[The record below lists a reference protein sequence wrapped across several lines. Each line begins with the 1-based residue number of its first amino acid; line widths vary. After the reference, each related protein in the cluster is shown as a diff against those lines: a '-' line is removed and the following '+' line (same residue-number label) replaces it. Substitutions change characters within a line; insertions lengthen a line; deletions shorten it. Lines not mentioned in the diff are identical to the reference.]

1 MFSCRMDAGIDSN
14 MEDVVRDINELLDAE
29 RQQCWSDLHDFQIKT
44 EDARV
49 KIQRAAYS
57 FRAAA
62 NKLDQVWRD
71 CKIAHA
77 AGTTGG
83 IISGCL
89 ALAGVTVATGGAAT
103 PFLLAGL
110 GFGVGGAITN
120 IGTSCVEASINSS
133 EIKRAENLWSEAL
146 DSINVVTITVQSWL
160 DKKGM
165 AKIAYILYLADTL
178 DFVDPILLNLLHDVV
193 STAFGIPI
201 NILKR
206 LSAAAAPSKAG
217 AKLLTEVGARGGK
230 GIAQFADDAAQA
242 GKTGLQVADDMAQ
255 VGKAGLQASDDVAQA
270 GAKAGS
276 KSVGKYA
283 GKVLIVANIAFLMVD
298 CIDLGF
304 TIRDLVQNRGSGAAN
319 KLREKA
325 RDLEDLLKKRNRQG
339 IPMNR
344 RKYDSFN

>member
-1 MFSCRMDAGIDSN
+1 MDAGIDSN

-217 AKLLTEVGARGGK
+217 AKLLKEVGAQGGK
-230 GIAQFADDAAQA
+230 GIVQLADDAAQA

-255 VGKAGLQASDDVAQA
+255 VGKAGLQASDDMAQA

>member
-1 MFSCRMDAGIDSN
+1 MDAGIDSN

-217 AKLLTEVGARGGK
+217 AKLLKEVGAQGGK
-230 GIAQFADDAAQA
+230 GIVQLADDAAQA

>member
-1 MFSCRMDAGIDSN
+1 MDARIDSN
-14 MEDVVRDINELLDAE
+14 MEDAVRRIDELSDAE
-29 RQQCWSDLHDFQIKT
+29 RQQCWSGLHDLQMKT
-44 EDARV
+44 ANARV
-49 KIQRAAYS
+49 KIQITADS

-62 NKLDQVWRD
+62 DKLDQVWRD

-89 ALAGVTVATGGAAT
+89 ALAGVTVMTGGAAT

-110 GFGVGGAITN
+110 GFGVGGAVTN

-133 EIKRAENLWSEAL
+133 EIEKAEKLWSEAL
-146 DSINVVTITVQSWL
+146 DSINVVTTTVQSWL
-160 DKKGM
+160 NKKEM
-165 AKIAYILYLADTL
+165 ARIGYILYLAEAFE
-178 DFVDPILLNLLHDVV
+178 FVDPVLLNLLHDMV

-201 NILKR
+201 NILKK

-217 AKLLTEVGARGGK
+217 AKLLTEVGAQGGK
-230 GIAQFADDAAQA
+230 GIAQLADDAAQV

-276 KSVGKYA
+276 KSAGKYA
-283 GKVLIVANIAFLMVD
+283 GKVLIAANIAFLMVD

-304 TIRDLVQNRGSGAAN
+304 TVRDLVKNKGSEAA
-319 KLREKA
+319 KDLRRKA
-325 RDLEDLLKKRNRQG
+325 KQLEDLLKK
-339 IPMNR
+339 
-344 RKYDSFN
+344 

>member
-1 MFSCRMDAGIDSN
+1 MDARIDSN
-14 MEDVVRDINELLDAE
+14 MEDAVRGINELSDAE
-29 RQQCWSDLHDFQIKT
+29 RQQCWSGLHDLQMKT
-44 EDARV
+44 VDARV
-49 KIQRAAYS
+49 KIQITVDS

-62 NKLDQVWRD
+62 DKLDQVWRD

-89 ALAGVTVATGGAAT
+89 ALGGIVMSGGAAT

-110 GFGVGGAITN
+110 GFGVGGAVTN

-133 EIKRAENLWSEAL
+133 EIEKAEKLWREAL
-146 DSINVVTITVQSWL
+146 DSINVVTTTVQSWL
-160 DKKGM
+160 DKKEM
-165 AKIAYILYLADTL
+165 ARIAYILYLAEAFE
-178 DFVDPILLNLLHDVV
+178 FVDPVLLNLLHDVV
-193 STAFGIPI
+193 STVFGIPI

-217 AKLLTEVGARGGK
+217 AKLLTEVGAQGGK
-230 GIAQFADDAAQA
+230 GIAQLADDAAQV

-276 KSVGKYA
+276 KSAGKYA
-283 GKVLIVANIAFLMVD
+283 GKVLIAANVAFLMVD

-304 TIRDLVQNRGSGAAN
+304 TVRDLVKNKGSEAA
-319 KLREKA
+319 KDLRRKA
-325 RDLEDLLKKRNRQG
+325 KQLEDLLKK
-339 IPMNR
+339 
-344 RKYDSFN
+344 

>member
-1 MFSCRMDAGIDSN
+1 MDARIDSN
-14 MEDVVRDINELLDAE
+14 MEDAVRGINELSDAE
-29 RQQCWSDLHDFQIKT
+29 RQQCWSGLHDLQMKT
-44 EDARV
+44 VDARV
-49 KIQRAAYS
+49 KIQITADS

-62 NKLDQVWRD
+62 DKLDQVWRD

-89 ALAGVTVATGGAAT
+89 ALAGVTVMTGGAAT

-110 GFGVGGAITN
+110 GFGVGGAVTN

-133 EIKRAENLWSEAL
+133 EIEKAEKLWREAL
-146 DSINVVTITVQSWL
+146 DSINVVTTTVQSWL
-160 DKKGM
+160 DKKEM
-165 AKIAYILYLADTL
+165 ARIAYILYLAEAFE
-178 DFVDPILLNLLHDVV
+178 FVDPVLLNLLHDVV
-193 STAFGIPI
+193 STVFGIPI

-217 AKLLTEVGARGGK
+217 AKLLTEVGAQGGK
-230 GIAQFADDAAQA
+230 GIAQLADDAAQV

-276 KSVGKYA
+276 KSAGKYA
-283 GKVLIVANIAFLMVD
+283 GKVLIAANIAFLMVD

-304 TIRDLVQNRGSGAAN
+304 TVRDLVKNKGSEAA
-319 KLREKA
+319 KDLRRKA
-325 RDLEDLLKKRNRQG
+325 KQLEDLLKK
-339 IPMNR
+339 
-344 RKYDSFN
+344 

>member
-1 MFSCRMDAGIDSN
+1 MDARIDSN
-14 MEDVVRDINELLDAE
+14 MEDAVRGINELSDAE
-29 RQQCWSDLHDFQIKT
+29 RQQCWSGLHDLQMRT
-44 EDARV
+44 VDARV
-49 KIQRAAYS
+49 KIQITADS

-62 NKLDQVWRD
+62 DKLDQVWRD

-89 ALAGVTVATGGAAT
+89 ALGGIVMSGGAAT

-110 GFGVGGAITN
+110 GFGVGGAVTN

-133 EIKRAENLWSEAL
+133 EIEKAEKLWREAL
-146 DSINVVTITVQSWL
+146 DSINVVTTTVQSWL
-160 DKKGM
+160 DKKEM
-165 AKIAYILYLADTL
+165 ARIAYILYLAEAFE
-178 DFVDPILLNLLHDVV
+178 FVDPVLLNLLHDVV
-193 STAFGIPI
+193 STVFGIPI

-217 AKLLTEVGARGGK
+217 AKLLTEVGAQGGK
-230 GIAQFADDAAQA
+230 GIAQLADDAAQV

-255 VGKAGLQASDDVAQA
+255 VGKAGLQASDDLAQE

-276 KSVGKYA
+276 NSAGKYA
-283 GKVLIVANIAFLMVD
+283 GKVLIVTNIAFLMVD

-304 TIRDLVQNRGSGAAN
+304 TVRDLVKNKGSEAA
-319 KLREKA
+319 KDLRRKA
-325 RDLEDLLKKRNRQG
+325 KQLEDLLKK
-339 IPMNR
+339 
-344 RKYDSFN
+344 

>member
-1 MFSCRMDAGIDSN
+1 MDARIDSN
-14 MEDVVRDINELLDAE
+14 MEDAVRGINELSDAE
-29 RQQCWSDLHDFQIKT
+29 RQQCWSGLHDLQMKT
-44 EDARV
+44 VDARV
-49 KIQRAAYS
+49 KIQITAES

-62 NKLDQVWRD
+62 DKLDQVWRD

-89 ALAGVTVATGGAAT
+89 ALGGIVMSGGAAT

-110 GFGVGGAITN
+110 GFGVGGAVTN

-133 EIKRAENLWSEAL
+133 EIEKAEKLWREAL
-146 DSINVVTITVQSWL
+146 DSINVVTTTVQSWL
-160 DKKGM
+160 DKKEM
-165 AKIAYILYLADTL
+165 ARIAYILYLAEAFE
-178 DFVDPILLNLLHDVV
+178 FVDPVLLNLLHDVV
-193 STAFGIPI
+193 STVFGIPI

-217 AKLLTEVGARGGK
+217 AKLLTEVGAQGGK
-230 GIAQFADDAAQA
+230 GIAQLADDAAQV

-276 KSVGKYA
+276 KSAGKYA
-283 GKVLIVANIAFLMVD
+283 GKVLIAANIAFLMVD

-304 TIRDLVQNRGSGAAN
+304 TVRDLVKNKGSEAA
-319 KLREKA
+319 KDLRRKA
-325 RDLEDLLKKRNRQG
+325 KQLEDLLKK
-339 IPMNR
+339 
-344 RKYDSFN
+344 

>member
-1 MFSCRMDAGIDSN
+1 MDARIDSN
-14 MEDVVRDINELLDAE
+14 MEDAVRGINELSDAE
-29 RQQCWSDLHDFQIKT
+29 RQQCWSGLHDLQMKT
-44 EDARV
+44 VDARV
-49 KIQRAAYS
+49 KIQITADS

-62 NKLDQVWRD
+62 DKLDQVWRD

-89 ALAGVTVATGGAAT
+89 ALGGIVMSGGAAT

-110 GFGVGGAITN
+110 GFGVGGAVTN

-133 EIKRAENLWSEAL
+133 EIEKAEKLWREAL
-146 DSINVVTITVQSWL
+146 DSINVVTTTVQSWL
-160 DKKGM
+160 DKKEM
-165 AKIAYILYLADTL
+165 ARIAYILYLAEAFE
-178 DFVDPILLNLLHDVV
+178 FVDPVLLNLLHDVV
-193 STAFGIPI
+193 STVFGIPI

-217 AKLLTEVGARGGK
+217 AKLLTEVGAQGGK
-230 GIAQFADDAAQA
+230 GIAQLADDAAQV

-276 KSVGKYA
+276 KSAGKYA
-283 GKVLIVANIAFLMVD
+283 GKVLIAANIAFLMVD

-304 TIRDLVQNRGSGAAN
+304 TVRDLVKNKGSVAA
-319 KLREKA
+319 KDLRRKA
-325 RDLEDLLKKRNRQG
+325 KQLEDLLEE
-339 IPMNR
+339 
-344 RKYDSFN
+344 

>member
-1 MFSCRMDAGIDSN
+1 MKDA
-14 MEDVVRDINELLDAE
+14 VRGINELSDAE
-29 RQQCWSDLHDFQIKT
+29 RQQCWSGLHDLQMKT
-44 EDARV
+44 VDARV
-49 KIQRAAYS
+49 KIQITADS
-57 FRAAA
+57 FNAAA
-62 NKLDQVWRD
+62 DKLDQVWRD

-89 ALAGVTVATGGAAT
+89 ALGGIVMSGGAAT

-110 GFGVGGAITN
+110 GFGVGGAVTN

-133 EIKRAENLWSEAL
+133 EIEKAEKLWREAL
-146 DSINVVTITVQSWL
+146 DSINVVTTTVQSWL
-160 DKKGM
+160 DKKEM
-165 AKIAYILYLADTL
+165 ARIAYILYLAEAFE
-178 DFVDPILLNLLHDVV
+178 FVDPVLLNLLHDVV
-193 STAFGIPI
+193 STVFGIPI

-217 AKLLTEVGARGGK
+217 AKLLTEVGAQGGK
-230 GIAQFADDAAQA
+230 GIAQLADDAAQV

-276 KSVGKYA
+276 KSAGKYA
-283 GKVLIVANIAFLMVD
+283 GKVLIAANIAFLMVD

-304 TIRDLVQNRGSGAAN
+304 TVRDLVKNKGSEAA
-319 KLREKA
+319 KDLRRKA
-325 RDLEDLLKKRNRQG
+325 KQLEDLLKK
-339 IPMNR
+339 
-344 RKYDSFN
+344 

>member
-1 MFSCRMDAGIDSN
+1 MDARIDSN
-14 MEDVVRDINELLDAE
+14 MEDAVRGIDELSDAE
-29 RQQCWSDLHDFQIKT
+29 RQQCWSGLHDLQMKT
-44 EDARV
+44 ANARV
-49 KIQRAAYS
+49 KIQITADS

-62 NKLDQVWRD
+62 DKLDQVWRD

-89 ALAGVTVATGGAAT
+89 ALGGIVMSGGAAT

-110 GFGVGGAITN
+110 GFGVGGAVTN

-133 EIKRAENLWSEAL
+133 EIEKAEKLWREAL
-146 DSINVVTITVQSWL
+146 DSINVVTTTVQSWL
-160 DKKGM
+160 NKKEM
-165 AKIAYILYLADTL
+165 ARIGYILYLAEAFE
-178 DFVDPILLNLLHDVV
+178 FVDPVLLNLLHDMV

-217 AKLLTEVGARGGK
+217 AKLLTEVGAQGGK
-230 GIAQFADDAAQA
+230 GIAQLADDAAQV

-276 KSVGKYA
+276 KSAGKYA
-283 GKVLIVANIAFLMVD
+283 GKVLIAANIAFLMVD

-304 TIRDLVQNRGSGAAN
+304 TVRDLVKNKGSEAA
-319 KLREKA
+319 KDLRRKA
-325 RDLEDLLKKRNRQG
+325 KQLEDLLKK
-339 IPMNR
+339 
-344 RKYDSFN
+344 

>member
-1 MFSCRMDAGIDSN
+1 MDARIDSN
-14 MEDVVRDINELLDAE
+14 MEDAVRGINELSDAE
-29 RQQCWSDLHDFQIKT
+29 RQQCWSGLHDLQMRT
-44 EDARV
+44 VDARV
-49 KIQRAAYS
+49 KIQITADS

-62 NKLDQVWRD
+62 DKLDQVWRD

-89 ALAGVTVATGGAAT
+89 ALGGIVMSGGAAT

-110 GFGVGGAITN
+110 GFGVGGAVTN

-133 EIKRAENLWSEAL
+133 EIEKAEKLWREAL
-146 DSINVVTITVQSWL
+146 DSINVVTTTVQSWL
-160 DKKGM
+160 DKKEM
-165 AKIAYILYLADTL
+165 ARIAYILYLAEAFE
-178 DFVDPILLNLLHDVV
+178 FVDPVLLNLLHDVV
-193 STAFGIPI
+193 STVFGIPI

-217 AKLLTEVGARGGK
+217 AKLLTEVGAQGGK
-230 GIAQFADDAAQA
+230 GIAQLADDAAQV

-276 KSVGKYA
+276 KSAGKYA
-283 GKVLIVANIAFLMVD
+283 GKVLIAANIAFLMVD

-304 TIRDLVQNRGSGAAN
+304 TVRDLVKNKGSEAA
-319 KLREKA
+319 KDLRRKA
-325 RDLEDLLKKRNRQG
+325 KQLEDLLKK
-339 IPMNR
+339 
-344 RKYDSFN
+344 

>member
-1 MFSCRMDAGIDSN
+1 MDARIDSN
-14 MEDVVRDINELLDAE
+14 MEDAVRGINELSDAE
-29 RQQCWSDLHDFQIKT
+29 RQQCWSGLHDLQMKT
-44 EDARV
+44 VDARV
-49 KIQRAAYS
+49 KIQITVDS

-62 NKLDQVWRD
+62 DKLDQVWRD

-89 ALAGVTVATGGAAT
+89 ALGGIVMSGGAAT

-110 GFGVGGAITN
+110 GFGVGGAVTN

-133 EIKRAENLWSEAL
+133 EIEKAEKLWREAL
-146 DSINVVTITVQSWL
+146 DSINVVTTTVQSWL
-160 DKKGM
+160 NKKEM
-165 AKIAYILYLADTL
+165 ARIGYILYLAEAFE
-178 DFVDPILLNLLHDVV
+178 FVDPVLLNLLHDMV

-217 AKLLTEVGARGGK
+217 AKLLTEVGAQGGK
-230 GIAQFADDAAQA
+230 GIAQLADDAAQV

-276 KSVGKYA
+276 KSAGKYA
-283 GKVLIVANIAFLMVD
+283 GKVLIAANVAFLMVD

-304 TIRDLVQNRGSGAAN
+304 TVRDLVKNKGSEAA
-319 KLREKA
+319 KDLRRKA
-325 RDLEDLLKKRNRQG
+325 KQLEDLLKK
-339 IPMNR
+339 
-344 RKYDSFN
+344 

>member
-1 MFSCRMDAGIDSN
+1 MDARIDSN
-14 MEDVVRDINELLDAE
+14 MEDAVRGIDELSDAE
-29 RQQCWSDLHDFQIKT
+29 RQQCWSGLHDLQMKT
-44 EDARV
+44 ANARV
-49 KIQRAAYS
+49 KIQITADS

-62 NKLDQVWRD
+62 DKLDQVWRD

-89 ALAGVTVATGGAAT
+89 ALGGIVMSGGAAT

-110 GFGVGGAITN
+110 GFGVGGAVTN

-133 EIKRAENLWSEAL
+133 EIEKAEKLWREAL
-146 DSINVVTITVQSWL
+146 DSINVVTTTVQSWL
-160 DKKGM
+160 DKKEM
-165 AKIAYILYLADTL
+165 ARIAYILYLAEAFE
-178 DFVDPILLNLLHDVV
+178 FVDPVLLNLLHDVV
-193 STAFGIPI
+193 STVFGIPI

-217 AKLLTEVGARGGK
+217 AKLLTEVGAQGGK
-230 GIAQFADDAAQA
+230 GIAQLADDAAQV

-276 KSVGKYA
+276 KSAGKYA
-283 GKVLIVANIAFLMVD
+283 GKVLIAANIAFLMVD

-304 TIRDLVQNRGSGAAN
+304 TVRDLVKNKGSEAA
-319 KLREKA
+319 KDLRRKA
-325 RDLEDLLKKRNRQG
+325 KQLEDLLKK
-339 IPMNR
+339 
-344 RKYDSFN
+344 

>member
-1 MFSCRMDAGIDSN
+1 MDARIDSN
-14 MEDVVRDINELLDAE
+14 MEDAVRGINELSDAE
-29 RQQCWSDLHDFQIKT
+29 RQQCWSGLHDLQMKT
-44 EDARV
+44 VDARV
-49 KIQRAAYS
+49 KIQITVDS

-62 NKLDQVWRD
+62 DKLDQVWRD

-89 ALAGVTVATGGAAT
+89 ALGGIVMSGGAAT

-110 GFGVGGAITN
+110 GFGVGGAVTN

-133 EIKRAENLWSEAL
+133 EIEKAEKLWREAL
-146 DSINVVTITVQSWL
+146 DSINVVTTTVQSWL
-160 DKKGM
+160 NKKEM
-165 AKIAYILYLADTL
+165 ARIAYILYLAEAFE
-178 DFVDPILLNLLHDVV
+178 FVDPVLLNLLHDMV

-217 AKLLTEVGARGGK
+217 AKLLTEVGAQGGK
-230 GIAQFADDAAQA
+230 GIAQLADDAAQV

-276 KSVGKYA
+276 KSAGKYA
-283 GKVLIVANIAFLMVD
+283 GKVLIAANIAFLMVD

-304 TIRDLVQNRGSGAAN
+304 TVRDLVKNKGSEAA
-319 KLREKA
+319 KDLRRKA
-325 RDLEDLLKKRNRQG
+325 KQLEDLLKK
-339 IPMNR
+339 
-344 RKYDSFN
+344 

>member
-1 MFSCRMDAGIDSN
+1 MDARIDSN
-14 MEDVVRDINELLDAE
+14 MEDAVRGIDELSDAE
-29 RQQCWSDLHDFQIKT
+29 RQQCWSGLHDLQMKT
-44 EDARV
+44 VDTRV
-49 KIQRAAYS
+49 KIQITADS

-62 NKLDQVWRD
+62 DKLDQVWRD

-89 ALAGVTVATGGAAT
+89 ALAGVTVMTGGAAT

-110 GFGVGGAITN
+110 GFGVGGAVTN

-133 EIKRAENLWSEAL
+133 EIEKAEKLWREAL
-146 DSINVVTITVQSWL
+146 DSINVVTTTVQSWL
-160 DKKGM
+160 NKKEM
-165 AKIAYILYLADTL
+165 ARIGYILYLAEAFE
-178 DFVDPILLNLLHDVV
+178 FVDPVLLNLLHDMV

-201 NILKR
+201 NILKK

-217 AKLLTEVGARGGK
+217 AKLLTEVGAQGGK
-230 GIAQFADDAAQA
+230 GIAQLADDAAQV

-276 KSVGKYA
+276 KSAGKYA
-283 GKVLIVANIAFLMVD
+283 GKVLIAANIAFLMVD

-304 TIRDLVQNRGSGAAN
+304 TVRDLVKNKGSEAA
-319 KLREKA
+319 KDLRRKA
-325 RDLEDLLKKRNRQG
+325 KQLEDLLKK
-339 IPMNR
+339 
-344 RKYDSFN
+344 

>member
-1 MFSCRMDAGIDSN
+1 MDARIDSN
-14 MEDVVRDINELLDAE
+14 MEDAVRGINELSDAE
-29 RQQCWSDLHDFQIKT
+29 RQQCWSGLHDLQMKT
-44 EDARV
+44 VDARV
-49 KIQRAAYS
+49 KIQITADS

-62 NKLDQVWRD
+62 DKLDQVWRD

-89 ALAGVTVATGGAAT
+89 ALGGIVMSGGAAT

-110 GFGVGGAITN
+110 GFGVGGAVTN

-133 EIKRAENLWSEAL
+133 EIEKAEKLWREAL
-146 DSINVVTITVQSWL
+146 DSINVVTTTVQSWL
-160 DKKGM
+160 DKKEM
-165 AKIAYILYLADTL
+165 ARIAYILYLAEAFE
-178 DFVDPILLNLLHDVV
+178 FVDPVLLNLLHDMV
-193 STAFGIPI
+193 STVFGIPI

-217 AKLLTEVGARGGK
+217 AKLLTEVGAQGGK
-230 GIAQFADDAAQA
+230 GIAQLADDAAQV

-276 KSVGKYA
+276 KSAGKYA
-283 GKVLIVANIAFLMVD
+283 GKVLIAANIAFLMVD

-304 TIRDLVQNRGSGAAN
+304 TVRDLVKNKGSEAA
-319 KLREKA
+319 KDLRKKA
-325 RDLEDLLKKRNRQG
+325 KQLEDLLEEL
-339 IPMNR
+339 
-344 RKYDSFN
+344 

>member
-1 MFSCRMDAGIDSN
+1 MDARIDIN
-14 MEDVVRDINELLDAE
+14 MEDAVRGINELSDAE
-29 RQQCWSDLHDFQIKT
+29 RQQCWSGLHDLQMKT
-44 EDARV
+44 VDARV
-49 KIQRAAYS
+49 KIQITADS

-62 NKLDQVWRD
+62 DKLDQVWRD

-89 ALAGVTVATGGAAT
+89 ALGGIVMSGGAAT

-110 GFGVGGAITN
+110 GFGVGGAVTN

-133 EIKRAENLWSEAL
+133 EIEKAEKLWREAL
-146 DSINVVTITVQSWL
+146 DSINVVTTTVQSWL
-160 DKKGM
+160 DEKEM
-165 AKIAYILYLADTL
+165 ARIAYILYLAEAFE
-178 DFVDPILLNLLHDVV
+178 FVDPVLLNLLHDVV
-193 STAFGIPI
+193 STVFGIPI

-217 AKLLTEVGARGGK
+217 AKLLTEVGAQGGK
-230 GIAQFADDAAQA
+230 GIAQLADDAAQV

-276 KSVGKYA
+276 KSAGKYA
-283 GKVLIVANIAFLMVD
+283 GKVLIAANIAFLMVD

-304 TIRDLVQNRGSGAAN
+304 TVRDLVKNKGSEAA
-319 KLREKA
+319 KDLRRKA
-325 RDLEDLLKKRNRQG
+325 KQLEDLLKK
-339 IPMNR
+339 
-344 RKYDSFN
+344 